1 MAYIWLCQLLGN
13 KKYELHGL
21 HGYND
26 DIRNKEPQKLHGLTP
41 DDIENNELH
50 GLRGLMV

>member
-1 MAYIWLCQLLGN
+1 MKSEIRIAWTART
-13 KKYELHGL
+13 
-21 HGYND
+21 D

-41 DDIENNELH
+41 GDIGNNELH